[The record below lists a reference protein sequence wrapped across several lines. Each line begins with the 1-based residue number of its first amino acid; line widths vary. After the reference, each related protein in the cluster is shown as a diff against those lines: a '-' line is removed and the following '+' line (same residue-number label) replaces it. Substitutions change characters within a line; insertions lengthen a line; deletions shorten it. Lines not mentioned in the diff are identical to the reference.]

1 MTDNAAT
8 AFIRAQANMGAATKS
23 AKNPFFK
30 NTYADLTA
38 IQEAVFPAFHAEGF
52 AIIQQGG
59 ADDFGRYM
67 ETQMVHTTGQVFSS
81 RVYLECKPGDMQAL
95 GSAITYARRYG
106 LMALSGIPT
115 VDDDG
120 NAAAGRK
127 QEKADPNRAKSAML
141 IEWIEAADVRSLEE
155 GLGKI
160 KSQIKELQAASQ
172 PLAVQVYNVLKA
184 KADKEGIVL

>member
-59 ADDFGRYM
+59 ADEFGRYM

-120 NAAAGRK
+120 NAATGRK

-141 IEWIEAADVRSLEE
+141 IEWIEAADVRSLET
-155 GLGKI
+155 GLDKI
-160 KSQIKELQAASQ
+160 KSQIKELQAVSQ

-184 KADKEGIVL
+184 KAEKEGIVL

>member
-59 ADDFGRYM
+59 ADEFGRYM

-141 IEWIEAADVRSLEE
+141 IEWIEAADVRSLET
-155 GLGKI
+155 GLDKI
-160 KSQIKELQAASQ
+160 KSQIKELQAVSQ

-184 KADKEGIVL
+184 KAEKEGIVL

>member
-1 MTDNAAT
+1 MTDNAAS

-30 NTYADLTA
+30 NNYADLTA

-59 ADDFGRYM
+59 ADEFGRYM
-67 ETQMVHTTGQVFSS
+67 ETQMIHTTGQVFSS

-115 VDDDG
+115 VDDDA
-120 NAAAGRK
+120 NAATGRSQK
-127 QEKADPNRAKSAML
+127 PQTIK
-141 IEWIEAADVRSLEE
+141 EAADYLAGATSLDDLKDRWMKLPADFRANS
-155 GLGKI
+155 GV
-160 KSQIKELQAASQ
+160 QAA
-172 PLAVQVYNVLKA
+172 KDA
-184 KADKEGIVL
+184 KKTALEVFPAN

>member
-59 ADDFGRYM
+59 ADEFGRYM

>member
-38 IQEAVFPAFHAEGF
+38 IQEAVFPTFHAEGF

-59 ADDFGRYM
+59 ADEFGRYM

-120 NAAAGRK
+120 NAAAGSK

-141 IEWIEAADVRSLEE
+141 IEWIEAADVRSLET
-155 GLGKI
+155 GLDKI
-160 KSQIKELQAASQ
+160 KSQIKELQAVSQ

>member
-59 ADDFGRYM
+59 ADEFGRYM

-141 IEWIEAADVRSLEE
+141 IEWIEAADVRSLET
-155 GLGKI
+155 GLDRI

>member
-59 ADDFGRYM
+59 ADEFGRYM

-160 KSQIKELQAASQ
+160 KSQIKELQAVSQ

>member
-1 MTDNAAT
+1 MTDNAAS

-30 NTYADLTA
+30 NNYADLTA

-59 ADDFGRYM
+59 ADEFGRYM
-67 ETQMVHTTGQVFSS
+67 ETQMIHTTGQVFSS

-120 NAAAGRK
+120 NAATGRK

-141 IEWIEAADVRSLEE
+141 IEWIEAADVRSLET
-155 GLGKI
+155 GLDKI

-184 KADKEGIVL
+184 KAEKEGIVL